1 MATLE
6 VRDRSSCCSSSCC
19 SSSCC
24 GGDPAAARF
33 AADLAWLESQGV
45 AVRRCDSA
53 DGPVVC
59 VDGRVVSR
67 AGYPTRAQLAAWC
80 GVEEKPAAACCAAR
94 CCG

>member
-6 VRDRSSCCSSSCC
+6 VCDRPSCCSSA
-19 SSSCC
+19 CC

-33 AADLAWLESQGV
+33 EADLAWLESQGV
-45 AVRRCDSA
+45 AVRRCPQADAA

-59 VDGRVVSR
+59 VEGRVVSR

-80 GVEEKPAAACCAAR
+80 GVEEKPAAGCCAAA